1 MRLKRAP
8 LLVLVLSLGAGS
20 LSAQATP
27 EAAATA
33 FGTAIA
39 GGDWAAAARLM
50 HPAALRQFRDFFSL
64 ALTNDKLTEA
74 REKLFGFKSTAEAS
88 AAPDTVLFAALLK
101 NMLSRQPGYLEAMKT
116 AKVEPLGHIQ
126 QGDTVLVVV
135 RVGLKAGNIPITQ
148 FDVMPFLRD
157 GAVWRGLLK
166 ADITNMAAMLK
177 GLVTPVGG

>member
-1 MRLKRAP
+1 
-8 LLVLVLSLGAGS
+8 
-20 LSAQATP
+20 
-27 EAAATA
+27 
-33 FGTAIA
+33 
-39 GGDWAAAARLM
+39 M

-64 ALTNDKLTEA
+64 ALNNANLAEA
-74 REKLFGFKSTAEAS
+74 RQRLFGMSSTAEAS

-116 AKVEPLGHIQ
+116 ATVTPLGHIQ

-135 RVGLKAGNIPITQ
+135 RIGLKAGNIPITQ

-177 GLVTPVGG
+177 GLVSPVGG